1 MQSSVLVEPA
11 WFTHPDYVETLGP
24 EVGDIARLAGFP
36 PDPEQQLVL
45 DAMLGIDK
53 HKNYVAFE
61 VCVIAPR
68 QNLKTG
74 LFKMAALGKAF
85 LLERPLFVWS
95 AHEFSTTQ
103 EAFRDLTILIEST
116 PELDRRV
123 ANIYR
128 GNGDEAI
135 LLKNGSRIKFKARTK
150 AGGRG
155 LTGDD
160 VLLDEAFALKPEHMG
175 ALMPTLS
182 ARPNPQIIYGSS
194 AGLVDSDVLRG
205 VRDRGRVGSSPRL
218 LYVEWGNDR
227 GGCLHNDCDHS
238 LGSEGC
244 ALDDPILLDRANTQR
259 GRRISEGYIAAERQA
274 LPPMEFARE
283 RLGWWDE
290 PGLTDAFFGEG
301 KWEALAT
308 DKKPPYKAP
317 TFGIARSVSQA
328 WTSIG
333 YAEKTK
339 RGTWHLAPV
348 ERAPGA
354 DWLITNNDPHRES
367 VRELHR
373 RFPDARWVIATTG
386 PASALIDDVV
396 AEVGESLVLPA
407 NSAQL
412 CDASA
417 DVYDRVQE
425 KAVEHRAYPEL
436 DASVA
441 DAERRDSGD
450 RWAIGRKT
458 DDVSMF
464 EAVTL
469 ALWGASQP
477 EEPEMTPMFGF
488 A

>member
-11 WFTHPDYVETLGP
+11 WFTHPDYVETLGDI
-24 EVGDIARLAGFP
+24 VGDIATLAGFP

-45 DAMLGIDK
+45 DAMFGIDK
-53 HKNYVAFE
+53 HKRYVAFE
-61 VCVIAPR
+61 VCVIASR

-74 LFKMAALGKAF
+74 LFKMAAIGKSF
-85 LLERPLFVWS
+85 VLERPLFVWS

-123 ANIYR
+123 SNIYR

-182 ARPNPQIIYGSS
+182 ARPDPQIIYGSS
-194 AGLVDSDVLRG
+194 AGLVDSEVLRRI
-205 VRDRGRVGSSPRL
+205 RDRGRSGSSPKL
-218 LYVEWGNDR
+218 LYVEWGNER
-227 GGCLHNDCDHS
+227 GGCTDPACDHAI
-238 LGSEGC
+238 GTEGC
-244 ALDDPILLDRANTQR
+244 ALDDEARWQR
-259 GRRISEGYIAAERQA
+259 SNPAMGRRITVEYVRDEREA
-274 LPPMEFARE
+274 LPPLEFARE

-308 DKKPPYKAP
+308 KDKPPFESP
-317 TFGIARSVSQA
+317 TFGVARSVNQA

-333 YAEKTK
+333 YAEQTE
-339 RGTWHLAPV
+339 RDTWHLAPV
-348 ERAPGA
+348 DRRPGA
-354 DWLITNNDPHRES
+354 HWLREA
-367 VRELHR
+367 VRDLHT
-373 RFPDARWVIATTG
+373 RFPSARFVIATTG

-396 AEVGESLVLPA
+396 AEVGENLVLPA

-425 KAVEHRAYPEL
+425 GVVEHRSYPEL
-436 DASVA
+436 DESVA
-441 DAERRDSGD
+441 AAERRDVGD
-450 RWAIGRKT
+450 RWAIGRKNGEV
-458 DDVSMF
+458 DVL
-464 EAVTL
+464 EATAL
-469 ALWGASQP
+469 ALWGAAQP
-477 EEPEMTPMFGF
+477 EEPDLTPMFGF